1 MSRATKRTEPAR
13 FRLHA
18 VTWWQWAGFAAGLLA
33 TIALFLPWTVLSS
46 ADPELSA
53 ALAELPAADVT
64 RDAWSSGVLAWAP
77 PLLLLL
83 AGAAVLAFG
92 QFRAVRVAGLPQL
105 WLVATVV
112 VLALLVLAWVGIGW
126 QFGSEEHALLTE
138 AGVAVDAG
146 LGRYLG
152 MAAAAASFAVALLE
166 VLTSRKR
173 R

>member
-18 VTWWQWAGFAAGLLA
+18 VTWRQWLGFGAGLLA

-46 ADPELSA
+46 DDPELAA
-53 ALAELPAADVT
+53 ALSELPAADVV
-64 RDAWSSGVLAWAP
+64 RDAWSSGVLAWGP

-83 AGAAVLAFG
+83 AGVAVLAFG

-105 WLVATVV
+105 WLVATIV

-126 QFGSEEHALLTE
+126 QFGAEEHALLDE
-138 AGVAVDAG
+138 AGVAVAAG
-146 LGRYLG
+146 FGRYLG
-152 MAAAAASFAVALLE
+152 MVATVASFVAALLE
-166 VLTSRKR
+166 VLASRR
-173 R
+173 RR